1 MTVAARAGL
10 VVTVPLLMM
19 GGLLTAQLGAPAS
32 SLAVAP
38 AVVVPSPTVAS
49 VQQLAVLSDNT
60 TQPNTDADA
69 DPTVDFYG
77 NEVTVAVAE
86 YKIDAVGRLY
96 ELHSSQSALPR
107 LGSPKS

>member
-60 TQPNTDADA
+60 TQPNTDADP
-69 DPTVDFYG
+69 DLDFYG
-77 NEVTVAVAE
+77 NEVTAAVAE

-96 ELHSSQSALPR
+96 ELHSPQSQLPR

>member
-1 MTVAARAGL
+1 MTVAARAVPVVAMALL
-10 VVTVPLLMM
+10 VMTGPFTDELTSPAPRRTMQAVVP
-19 GGLLTAQLGAPAS
+19 TS
-32 SLAVAP
+32 CP
-38 AVVVPSPTVAS
+38 AVVS
-49 VQQLAVLSDNT
+49 VHQAAALSDNT

-77 NEVTVAVAE
+77 NEVTVAVVK
-86 YKIDAVGRLY
+86 YKIDAAGRLY